1 MRISS
6 ANQTKRTIGGY
17 WALLLIAL
25 STFLCIFSSLEIESS
40 NAQLVAALLS
50 EPIEQLELSAVMQEN
65 ESLDKQERSDRED
78 LEQAL
83 PHTSHNKN
91 QLSPRSAESTT
102 TAKQWIV
109 PLVKLIQLPDK
120 LVGANESY
128 YNLPLCFLYCSLLI

>member
-6 ANQTKRTIGGY
+6 ANLSKRTIAGY
-17 WALLLIAL
+17 WALLLVAV

-50 EPIEQLELSAVMQEN
+50 EPIEQLELSAVIQEN

-91 QLSPRSAESTT
+91 QLSQRPAESTT

-109 PLVKLIQLPDK
+109 PLVKLIQLPDN